1 MTRSDPDIATPVTTQ
16 RIFTALA
23 QACDQVPFFGSST
36 QYPLWAIPFET
47 SSYNGSLTVMLMQ
60 PVDVNMVRVYSTAG
74 LDPRCDPARTAEE
87 LVYALNPTL
96 ENAMISQQVMDDG
109 RVLITC
115 ESSFLADTATDK
127 QLEVWFD
134 EAIGRVVEGM
144 GRIMDAYVKWGSDV

>member
-1 MTRSDPDIATPVTTQ
+1 
-16 RIFTALA
+16 
-23 QACDQVPFFGSST
+23 
-36 QYPLWAIPFET
+36 
-47 SSYNGSLTVMLMQ
+47 
-60 PVDVNMVRVYSTAG
+60 
-74 LDPRCDPARTAEE
+74 
-87 LVYALNPTL
+87 
-96 ENAMISQQVMDDG
+96 MISQQVMDDG